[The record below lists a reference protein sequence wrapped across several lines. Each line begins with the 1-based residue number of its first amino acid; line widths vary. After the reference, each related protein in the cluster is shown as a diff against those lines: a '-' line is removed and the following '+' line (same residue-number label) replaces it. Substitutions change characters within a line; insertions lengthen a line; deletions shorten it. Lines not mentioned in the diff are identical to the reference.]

1 MAYRANMERPMS
13 KSIRWESD
21 LDMALAMARVQ
32 QKHVL
37 LDFFNPG

>member
-1 MAYRANMERPMS
+1 MVA

-21 LDMALAMARVQ
+21 WDLALAEARVQ
-32 QKHVL
+32 EKHVM